1 MILIENRKSIHYF
14 IKLHKKLKLYT
25 VEDNKGNEREELYS
39 QRVRAGK
46 RTYFFDVRTTRGGD
60 YYVTITESKKV
71 FNDDGFYYQK
81 HKIFLYKEDFNKFQ
95 DAMNGTLNHVKE
107 ELLPDVDFSE
117 FDREYEERSDSEE

>member
-1 MILIENRKSIHYF
+1 MA
-14 IKLHKKLKLYT
+14 
-25 VEDNKGNEREELYS
+25 EDNKGNEREELYS

-60 YYVTITESKKV
+60 YYITITESKKI

-95 DAMNGTLNHVKE
+95 DAMNDTLNHVKE

-117 FDREYEERSDSEE
+117 FDREYEDRSNSEE